1 MTARRRGFTLLE
13 LVIGTTMSLAI
24 AGVAMGTLVSVQQTQ
39 KESMLK
45 NAATRDAMYMLDMV
59 GGDLGYAGV
68 GVPWSFEVDFPSRN
82 RRLRPVVRIA
92 SEQMLAFI
100 GDLPLPNSDF
110 NGIAQLAAIG
120 PGGTSIA
127 VTSELSLC
135 PPSAGPTFHCDTRI
149 NGLVGLPSG
158 GSDCSSDATSTTCP
172 WSQGKWSR
180 TSGSAFAGQ
189 LLLLST
195 PTGQWAWRRV
205 AFDGA
210 GVPTVV
216 TIGNVRGVALVDDFP
231 GGISGDGA
239 LRADA
244 FTGTGVHIGAST
256 ISTLDRVFYSAEKLS
271 GGRCTSTDRKCV
283 LVRRHCWGEVLDPTS
298 PGFPAAGTAPFT
310 AALTPAGC
318 EVPDMGTAWEPVAN
332 NLESFK
338 FRYFDINDVELTS
351 PVATADL
358 PRIASIAVE
367 IVIARET
374 TGDAGGLVVRHRVDR
389 RYFLESGDAFGEMGR
404 R

>member
-1 MTARRRGFTLLE
+1 MKRKAFTLLE

-59 GGDLGYAGV
+59 GGDIGYAGV
-68 GVPWSFEVDFPSRN
+68 GVPFGVEADFPSRD
-82 RRLRPVVRIA
+82 RHLRPVIRIA
-92 SEQMLAFI
+92 SEGMLAFI

-110 NGIAQLAAIG
+110 NGLAQLAAIG

-127 VTSELSLC
+127 VTSEISLC
-135 PPSAGPTFHCDTRI
+135 PPSAGATFHCDTRI
-149 NGLVGLPSG
+149 NGLVGLPG
-158 GSDCSSDATSTTCP
+158 GGTDCSSDVTSTTCP
-172 WSQGKWSR
+172 WAQGKWSR
-180 TSGSAFAGQ
+180 TSGDDFAGQ

-195 PTGQWAWRRV
+195 PTGQWAWRRA
-205 AFDGA
+205 AFDAA
-210 GVPTVV
+210 GIPTVV
-216 TIGNVRGVALVDDFP
+216 TIGNVRGIALVDDFP
-231 GGISGDGA
+231 GGVSGDGA
-239 LRADA
+239 LRADL
-244 FTGTGVHIGAST
+244 FTGTGVNIGASS
-256 ISTLDRVFYSAEKLS
+256 IATLDRVFYSFEKLT
-271 GGRCTSTDRKCV
+271 GGRCTPTDRKCV

-318 EVPDMGTAWEPVAN
+318 NVPGMGTAWEPVAN
-332 NLESFK
+332 NLDAFK
-338 FRYFDINDVELTS
+338 FRYFDRNDSELAS
-351 PVATADL
+351 PVATNDL
-358 PRIASIAVE
+358 PKIASIAVE

-374 TGDAGGLVVRHRVDR
+374 TGDVGGPVVRHRVDR
-389 RYFLESGDAFGEMGR
+389 RYFVEAGDGFGAMGR

>member
-1 MTARRRGFTLLE
+1 MSARAFTLLE

-68 GVPWSFEVDFPSRN
+68 GVPYDVEVDFESRG

-110 NGIAQLAAIG
+110 NGIAQIAAIG

-135 PPSAGPTFHCDTRI
+135 PPSAGATFHCDTRI
-149 NGLVGLPSG
+149 NGLVGLPG
-158 GSDCSSDATSTTCP
+158 GGADCSSDATATTCP

-189 LLLLST
+189 LLLVST
-195 PTGQWAWRRV
+195 PTGKWAWRRA
-205 AFDGA
+205 AFNSA

-216 TIGNVRGVALVDDFP
+216 TIGNVRGVALETDFP
-231 GGISGDGA
+231 GGRSGDGA
-239 LRADA
+239 LKVDA
-244 FTGTGVHIGAST
+244 FVGVGVPIGAST
-256 ISTLDRVFYSAEKLS
+256 VATLDRVFYSAEKLS
-271 GGRCTSTDRKCV
+271 GGRCTSDDRKCV

-298 PGFPAAGTAPFT
+298 PGFPDDGHAPFT
-310 AALTPAGC
+310 AAVTPAGC

-338 FRYFDINDVELTS
+338 FRYFDKNDVELSS
-351 PVATADL
+351 PVARADL
-358 PRIASIAVE
+358 PSIASIAVE

-374 TGDAGGLVVRHRVDR
+374 TGEVGGPVLRHRVDR
-389 RYFLESGDAFGEMGR
+389 RYFLESGDAFGVMGR